1 VAPAGEPEQVMS
13 LDAESVIE
21 RRRLKR
27 RVTIWRIAAVVFG
40 LLFLAL
46 AVFGDREVAGS
57 ASILPHV
64 ARINVAGIIT
74 DDRKMLELI
83 DKVGKSDQVKAV
95 ILDINSPG
103 GTTTGGEAMYD
114 AIRRLTEKKP
124 VVATCGTLATSAAYI
139 VALAADRI
147 FVYGNTITGSVGVIF
162 QWANVTELLKS
173 LGIEVEEV
181 KSGPLKAVPSP
192 FEPTDEE
199 ARAVTEEMVE
209 DAKVWFVDL
218 VETRRKIRSS
228 AVPGL
233 TEGRIY
239 SGRQAVDYKLVDQI
253 GDERAALSWLNKE
266 RGVPAGLKVL
276 QWEPKEESSGLF
288 GWLLDSGGS
297 ILGLFGSRIAAVLG
311 QASAT
316 LELDGLVSVWHPASN

>member
-1 VAPAGEPEQVMS
+1 MA

-27 RVTIWRIAAVVFG
+27 RVTIWRIAAVVLGLLFFG
-40 LLFLAL
+40 LLFL
-46 AVFGDREVAGS
+46 GDKEMTGS
-57 ASILPHV
+57 AGILPHV
-64 ARINVAGIIT
+64 ARISIGGIIT

-83 DKVGKSDQVKAV
+83 DKVGKAPQVKAV

-139 VALAADRI
+139 VALATDRI

-162 QWANVTELLKS
+162 QWANVTELLQS

-192 FEPTDEE
+192 FEPTDER
-199 ARAVTEEMVE
+199 AREMTVEMVD
-209 DAKVWFVDL
+209 DAKVWFIGL
-218 VETRRKIRSS
+218 VQERRKVEPDD
-228 AVPGL
+228 VPGL
-233 TEGRIY
+233 TDGRIY
-239 SGRQAVDYKLVDQI
+239 SGRQAVKLKLVDQI
-253 GDERAALSWLNKE
+253 GDERAALRWLSKE
-266 RGVPAGLKVL
+266 RKVPTGLKVVE
-276 QWEPKEESSGLF
+276 WKPKEEESSLL
-288 GWLLDSGGS
+288 GWLFESATQIFGLSGAKIYAFLD
-297 ILGLFGSRIAAVLG
+297 

-316 LELDGLVSVWHPASN
+316 LKLDGLVSVWHPASN

>member
-1 VAPAGEPEQVMS
+1 MG

-27 RVTIWRIAAVVFG
+27 RVTIWRIAAVVLG
-40 LLFLAL
+40 LLFVGLI
-46 AVFGDREVAGS
+46 VFGNRQLAGS
-57 ASILPHV
+57 TSILPHV
-64 ARINVAGIIT
+64 ARISVGGIIT

-83 DKVGKSDQVKAV
+83 DRVGKARQVKAV

-114 AIRRLTEKKP
+114 AIRRLAQKKP

-139 VALAADRI
+139 VALATDRI

-162 QWANVTELLKS
+162 QWVNVIELLNT

-192 FEPTDEE
+192 FEPTDER
-199 ARAVTEEMVE
+199 ARAVTAEMVE

-218 VETRRKIRSS
+218 VETRRNIQPS
-228 AVPGL
+228 AIPGL

-253 GDERAALSWLNKE
+253 GDERTALSWLAKE
-266 RGVPAGLKVL
+266 RGLPAGLKVL
-276 QWEPKEESSGLF
+276 QWKPKAESSGFF
-288 GWLLDSGGS
+288 GWMLGSGVEIFGLSGS
-297 ILGLFGSRIAAVLG
+297 KIAALLG